1 MTSESNLIRENNL
14 DKLKK
19 WLFQKGSAL
28 KAEMAEGTSISVVTI
43 NALVK
48 ELVADRTIME
58 AGLIQQKL
66 GRPAIE
72 YQFNYDKQHFCL
84 LSMQEEDNQLVIEAK
99 IVNLQQEVK
108 FAAEYDFSTPTIDG
122 FQRIIQELMAQSIDF
137 EKIGLSFPGKI
148 HQDIVTS
155 SWYGKFDGWNF
166 RELVRD
172 LTEKPIIVQ
181 NDAHLMTIGYCL
193 NHHVSRHA
201 TIVGIF
207 YPKKS
212 MPGITI
218 FAGGRLV
225 EGHLGLAGE
234 AKFLSIM
241 ADPNQPVQSDVDLAQ
256 NLADIVALYNVII
269 APHVFVLSSETIGQQ
284 AIEQTIETNTYLK
297 KHPNQPAFYFDQSF
311 QESVLSG
318 LFWLVTQETIFDPT
332 NF

>member
-1 MTSESNLIRENNL
+1 MTSDSNLIRESNL
-14 DKLKK
+14 GKLKM
-19 WLFQKGSAL
+19 WLFQKGAAL

-48 ELVADRTIME
+48 ELVADRTILE
-58 AGLIQQKL
+58 AGQVQQKL

-84 LSMQEEDNQLVIEAK
+84 LSMQEEANQLVIEAK
-99 IVNLQQEVK
+99 MVNLQQEVK
-108 FAAEYDFSTPTIDG
+108 FAEKYDFSMPTMG
-122 FQRIIQELMAQSIDF
+122 NFQGIIKELLAQPLAFD
-137 EKIGLSFPGKI
+137 KIGLSFPGKI
-148 HQDIVTS
+148 HQDVVTS

-166 RELVRD
+166 RELMQEV
-172 LTEKPIIVQ
+172 TEKPLIVQ

-193 NHHVSRHA
+193 NHHVGRQE

-218 FAGGRLV
+218 FAGGHLV

-234 AKFLSIM
+234 AKFLPM
-241 ADPNQPVQSDVDLAQ
+241 MTGPNQPVQNDAALAG

-269 APHVFVLSSETIGQQ
+269 APHAFVLSSESVDRQVIEQ
-284 AIEQTIETNTYLK
+284 AIQADTYLK
-297 KHPNQPAFYFDQSF
+297 QHPNKPAFYFDQSF
-311 QESVLSG
+311 QESVQSG
-318 LFWLVTQETIFDPT
+318 LFWLVTQKTIFDPT